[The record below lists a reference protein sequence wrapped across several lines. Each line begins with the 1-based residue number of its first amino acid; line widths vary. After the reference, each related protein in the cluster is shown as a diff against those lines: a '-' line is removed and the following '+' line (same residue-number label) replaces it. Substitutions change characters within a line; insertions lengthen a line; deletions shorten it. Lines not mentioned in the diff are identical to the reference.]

1 MLKPKEVLQLFL
13 NAPWRSAAE
22 LEAFLQE
29 AGPQQPAELQKMLGN
44 VLDRKLVADAV
55 RHQNRCYAFEK
66 LVEKS
71 PSSELFVLFANGLR
85 IADPVAQAALVRLL
99 PRVNNVSKHAE
110 LCAVL
115 GVQEPEVRK
124 AAADVMRV
132 ILGQSDIPILEAMV
146 AERAFAGRIDAMD
159 MVAAKA
165 GHHGIPVFAAVLR
178 AGTPRDRAHALAL
191 LSDSRIVGKDLPAAR
206 AAVALAVD
214 DQAMAGPAIE
224 ALAVLSTEDEFFDLL
239 GEKVESVRQQQLVAI
254 ISSMKRYSSGRVIE
268 FLTRKFRLGPNP
280 IRFAIL
286 DALEGVASEATLP
299 LFLEA
304 LSTHRIDVRL
314 RAAEVLARLGLKGVI
329 DIARVVVWLLRSRD
343 PNLRRIAVELVNKA
357 GDASGELTPM
367 LLNLLKDEDWWV
379 RERVMDALV
388 ELSGPALTQ
397 HLVGFLKEPSDVVR
411 RFAVGGLARVKDPRS
426 LGALVRAAMDDAD
439 WWVREQAIEVIGQL
453 GEAKAIPYLLDLMK
467 RHPTERLVCAQALTN
482 LRATDAA
489 PAIAELLADEDV
501 EVRLAA
507 VQAIGKLGARSAED
521 QVKQRT
527 QDPDYRVRSA
537 AQELVARWGLGH
549 DTSIEAE
556 EELDGLDQLLVAMA
570 KLGADDLLILPN
582 RPPMVKHLNKVVPLT
597 ETVLDPDDTKGLLFA
612 HLMPSQVASLA
623 KMQDVDFSHEV
634 KSHGLRFRGHVFS
647 ERSGFSAVF
656 RSIKST
662 IPELEQLGLP
672 KVVSTFADF
681 PHGLVLVGG
690 PTGSGKSTTLAA
702 LIDYINRNS
711 GNHILTIE
719 DPVEVVHPHKKSFIT
734 QREVGTHTASF
745 ASALKATL
753 RQDPDI
759 ILVGELRD
767 MTTIS
772 FAVSAAE
779 TGHLVFGTM
788 HTVAADTSV
797 DRLINAFPAGQQG
810 QIRSMLAS
818 TLRAVVCQHLV
829 RHKDGKGRALAV
841 EVMINNEAISSLIRK
856 GKNFQISS
864 VIQTARD
871 EGMQSMD
878 AELIRLV
885 REDVITQEEGYMKAN
900 DKKFFESAFAVLDAP
915 PAAAAAAPQRPVAAG
930 GH

>member
-1 MLKPKEVLQLFL
+1 L
-13 NAPWRSAAE
+13 
-22 LEAFLQE
+22 
-29 AGPQQPAELQKMLGN
+29 
-44 VLDRKLVADAV
+44 

-71 PSSELFVLFANGLR
+71 PNSELFVLFANGLR
-85 IADPVAQAALVRLL
+85 IADPLAQAALVRLL

-110 LCAVL
+110 LCAVM
-115 GVQEPEVRK
+115 GAQEPEVRK

-132 ILGQSDIPILEAMV
+132 ILGQSDIPILEAIV
-146 AERAFAGRIDAMD
+146 AERAFAGRIDVMD

-165 GHHGIPVFAAVLR
+165 GYHGIPVFASVLR

-191 LSDSRIVGKDLPAAR
+191 LSDTNLVGKNLEAAR
-206 AAVALAVD
+206 AAVALAID

-224 ALAVLSTEDEFFDLL
+224 ALAALSTEEQFFDLL

-397 HLVGFLKEPSDVVR
+397 HLVGFLKESSDVVR
-411 RFAVGGLARVKDPRS
+411 RFAIGGLARVKDPRS

-453 GEAKAIPYLLDLMK
+453 GDAKAIPYLLDLMT
-467 RHPTERLVCAQALTN
+467 RHPTERLACAQALTA

-489 PAIAELLADEDV
+489 SRIAELLTEDDV
-501 EVRLAA
+501 DMRLAG
-507 VQAIGKLGARSAED
+507 VQCIGKLGARSVEE
-521 QVKQRT
+521 QIRQRM
-527 QDPDYRVRSA
+527 QDPDFRVRSA

-549 DTSIEAE
+549 DTSVEAE
-556 EELDGLDQLLVAMA
+556 DELNGLDQLLVAMA
-570 KLGADDLLILPN
+570 KLGADDLIILPN
-582 RPPMVKHLNKVVPLT
+582 RRPMVKHLNKVVPLVD
-597 ETVLDPDDTKGLLFA
+597 TVLEPEDTKALLFA
-612 HLMPSQVASLA
+612 HLMPSQVANLA
-623 KMQDVDFSHEV
+623 KMQDIDFSHEV

-662 IPELEQLGLP
+662 IPALEKLGLP
-672 KVVSTFADF
+672 PVISTFANS

-702 LIDYINRNS
+702 LIDYINRES
-711 GNHILTIE
+711 ANHILTIE
-719 DPVEVVHPHKKSFIT
+719 DPVEVVHPHKRSFIT

-745 ASALKATL
+745 SSALKATL

-841 EVMINNEAISSLIRK
+841 EVMINNEAIASLIRK

-864 VIQTARD
+864 VIQTARE

-900 DKKFFESAFAVLDAP
+900 DKKLFESAFGVPD
-915 PAAAAAAPQRPVAAG
+915 AAPDPNAPLARPVAAPG